1 MDLTDSQ
8 LRELRARLL
17 AERERLVPRSREVV
31 EVDARDLEP
40 GDHQDIAQTETTRA
54 AAVSLSRQDQQRLRE
69 VDAALAR
76 IDDGSYGTCEETG
89 EPIPFARLL
98 AQPTARYTI
107 EAQEQIERDRD
118 RDHTRDR
125 DEPPDAY

>member
-1 MDLTDSQ
+1 MDLTASQ
-8 LRELRARLL
+8 LRELRARLV
-17 AERERLVPRSREVV
+17 AERERLRPRSREVV
-31 EVDARDLEP
+31 EVDARELEP

-69 VDAALAR
+69 VEAALAR
-76 IDDGSYGTCEETG
+76 IDDGSYGVCEETG

-98 AQPTARYTI
+98 AEPTARNTI
-107 EAQEQIERDRD
+107 EAQEQLEHERDRD
-118 RDHTRDR
+118 QTRDR